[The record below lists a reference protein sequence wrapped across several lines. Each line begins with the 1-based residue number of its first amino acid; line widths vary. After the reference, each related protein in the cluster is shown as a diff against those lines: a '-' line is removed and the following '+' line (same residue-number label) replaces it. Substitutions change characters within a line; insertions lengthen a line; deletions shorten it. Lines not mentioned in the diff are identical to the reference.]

1 LDQLRAS
8 DIIIVVDAAG
18 DPRRFVV
25 SENAVYRREDAPRTR
40 ICGTADDANLALI
53 TGAGVWDPTVGAY
66 DSNRIVYARMQ
77 P

>member
-1 LDQLRAS
+1 
-8 DIIIVVDAAG
+8 
-18 DPRRFVV
+18 VV

-40 ICGTADDANLALI
+40 ICGAADGANLALI